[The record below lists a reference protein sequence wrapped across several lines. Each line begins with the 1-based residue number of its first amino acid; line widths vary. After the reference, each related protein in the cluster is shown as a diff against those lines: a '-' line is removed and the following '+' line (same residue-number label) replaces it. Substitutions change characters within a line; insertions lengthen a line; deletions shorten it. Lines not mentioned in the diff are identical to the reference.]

1 MEFYN
6 TFRTQ
11 FELLPR
17 VTIIYGKG
25 QTGEKI
31 EIIHNG
37 LAIEWLWFGVFF
49 NFGEILKDLF
59 LKYKLN
65 IFSTWLKKWKRY

>member
-11 FELLPR
+11 FEVLPR

-25 QTGEKI
+25 QSNEET
-31 EIIHNG
+31 EINKNG
-37 LAIEWLWFGVFF
+37 FAMEWLWFGVFF
-49 NFGEILKDLF
+49 NV
-59 LKYKLN
+59 
-65 IFSTWLKKWKRY
+65 T